1 MTANSTP
8 NNALAGTVALIT
20 GASRGIGFA
29 IAERLAEAGARIA
42 ICARDAGALEA
53 ARSRLISQ
61 LTAKSPSKSNDVFA
75 MPADDASAAQVSA
88 LAEKTIAHFGAID
101 FLINNA
107 GTSRFGSVHEC
118 TESDWD
124 TVLDTNLKGV
134 FLASRAVL
142 PGMISRRRGHI
153 VNISSLAGKNS
164 FAGGSLYCASK
175 WGLLGLTY
183 CMAEDLRVYSIRVTA
198 ICPGSVATDFG
209 HPPSAASPKSQP
221 GATEASLNKQPE
233 TQASALPKA
242 SSNPLPAEL
251 RKPAELRE
259 KDRTKMLQ
267 PADVAHA
274 VEMVLTAAPQSFISE
289 VLLRPTQKPS

>member
-1 MTANSTP
+1 MASKMTANST
-8 NNALAGTVALIT
+8 ATCSLAGNVALIT

-29 IAERLAEAGARIA
+29 IAERLAELGARIA
-42 ICARDAGALEA
+42 ICARDANALEA

-75 MPADDASAAQVSA
+75 MPADVASAAQVSA
-88 LAEKTIAHFGAID
+88 LAEKTLAHFGAID

-107 GTSRFGSVHEC
+107 GTSRFGPVHEC

-134 FLASRAVL
+134 FLASRAVI
-142 PGMISRRRGHI
+142 PAMISRRRGHI

-183 CMAEDLRVYSIRVTA
+183 CMAEDVRAYGIRVSA
-198 ICPGSVATDFG
+198 ICPGSVATGFG
-209 HPPSAASPKSQP
+209 HPPS
-221 GATEASLNKQPE
+221 GAPAQ
-233 TQASALPKA
+233 A
-242 SSNPLPAEL
+242 SSNSS
-251 RKPAELRE
+251 RE

-267 PADVAHA
+267 PSDVAHA
-274 VEMVLTAAPQSFISE
+274 VLMVLTAAPQSFISE
-289 VLLRPTQKPS
+289 VLLRPTQKP